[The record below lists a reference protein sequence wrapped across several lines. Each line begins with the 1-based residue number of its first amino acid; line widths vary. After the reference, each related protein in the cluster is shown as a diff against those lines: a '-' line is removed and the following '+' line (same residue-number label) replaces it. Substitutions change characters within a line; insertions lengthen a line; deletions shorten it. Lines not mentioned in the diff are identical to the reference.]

1 MISGRFG
8 DIGELF
14 FEVDLIAADGEIF
27 QVDALLDTG
36 FTTGWLAMNI
46 QDIDGF
52 DWSIIDFERTMKTA
66 KGEVTFVLY
75 EGKVLFNGIEYTI
88 PVHAG
93 EEITEPLLGL
103 QWLRN
108 MRLVVDAAEEILTL
122 G

>member
-14 FEVDLIAADGEIF
+14 FEVDLIATDGDIF

-46 QDIDGF
+46 QDIDGLN
-52 DWSIIDFERTMKTA
+52 WSIIDFERTMKTA

-75 EGKVLFNGIEYTI
+75 EGKVLLDGIEYTI

-93 EEITEPLLGL
+93 QEIPEPLLGL

>member
-14 FEVDLIAADGEIF
+14 FEIDLIAADGDIF

-46 QDIDGF
+46 QDLDSLG
-52 DWSIIDFERTMKTA
+52 WNIIDLDRTMQTA
-66 KGEVTFVLY
+66 RGEQFFDIY
-75 EGKVLFNGIEYTI
+75 EGKLLLDGIEYTI
-88 PVHAG
+88 PVHVG
-93 EEITEPLLGL
+93 EEISEPLLGL